1 MAETEARKVTV
12 SEAKK
17 VTVMEARK
25 VAVTEAQK
33 GTVRATVVRLETHMR
48 GKELTG
54 TGEKKRSEVFSF
66 CFICVMLW
74 CLFSELAILCVYIGR
89 Y

>member
-1 MAETEARKVTV
+1 MAET
-12 SEAKK
+12 EAKK

-33 GTVRATVVRLETHMR
+33 GTVRETVVRLETHMR

-54 TGEKKRSEVFSF
+54 TGEKKRSGVFSF
-66 CFICVMLW
+66 CCICLCYGV
-74 CLFSELAILCVYIGR
+74 CLVNWLYIVCIYRDIRGGI
-89 Y
+89 